1 MGDSKLPN
9 RQDMIADTK
18 EELRRLTEE
27 EGFPERHFHRFGKR
41 QWPYNDDIAKLANEV
56 RTLIKPFFRNFDA

>member
-9 RQDMIADTK
+9 KQDMIADTK

-27 EGFPERHFHRFGKR
+27 EGVPERHFHRFGKR

-56 RTLIKPFFRNFDA
+56 RKLIKFVFSQF